1 MQQTKKHSPNGI
13 KRDKPI
19 DIHRVPKTNKIA
31 KSPVQYVGKNI
42 YHDMCIK

>member
-19 DIHRVPKTNKIA
+19 DIHTVPKINKIA
-31 KSPVQYVGKNI
+31 KSPVQYRQKNI
-42 YHDMCIK
+42 IMRNY